1 MTIHRGS
8 IHAILQSGGFVQKD
22 RRWFAAPDSE
32 AGVRQLRAA
41 FVETLLP
48 NEQEKPAHPLS
59 SAENVRTRVKA
70 IQARLS
76 EIVTMP
82 GLVSLPVLP

>member
-32 AGVRQLRAA
+32 ARARQLRAA
-41 FVETLLP
+41 FVETLLSV
-48 NEQEKPAHPLS
+48 EQEKPAHPLS
-59 SAENVRTRVKA
+59 SAEYVRTRVKA
-70 IQARLS
+70 IHARLS
-76 EIVTMP
+76 EIVTM
-82 GLVSLPVLP
+82 LRDVQ